1 MLGLITILLTLA
13 AQAAPAALEFPAACS
28 AEAHQR
34 FVQGVIKLHNS
45 AYDEAAELFRAAQ
58 QLDPQCVMA
67 VWGEAMSFN
76 HPFWGEQDIAA
87 GRRALAKLGAA
98 RSARIAKA
106 VNARERAYLNAVEV
120 LYGEGD
126 KDVRD
131 YGYADAMKK
140 TAFDNPSDYEA
151 AAFYA
156 SAILGTIRL
165 TDPDDSKRESAA
177 SLLKAILAKYPD
189 HPGALHYLVHAYDD
203 PGHAAQALDAA
214 RHYEKVADQNFH
226 ALHMPSHIYVQLG
239 MWPDAARSNAAA
251 YTASDRYVVSR
262 KLSLAKR
269 DYHSLDWLQYIDL
282 QLGEYAKAKSR
293 IETVVTSSRQ
303 AGVPG
308 MMVLAAEMAARYA
321 VETEQWEVLTP
332 YAPNPR
338 SPKLLLAHGL
348 AAVRKNNLSAA
359 RTIVGTLESLVQQS
373 LADGARIR
381 SQQIDILRKEL
392 LAEIAFTEKQSEDA
406 ERLAMEASQ
415 IEVNLKIP
423 SLLEGGPGGAGSV
436 KPAVEFYAEM
446 LLRLNKP
453 AAAADQFKASLKLTP
468 KRALSLLG
476 LARALKAQGD
486 MSAAKDVYRELAGIW
501 MNADSS
507 LAAVQEA
514 RSISGATP

>member
-1 MLGLITILLTLA
+1 MFALIPVLVIL
-13 AQAAPAALEFPAACS
+13 AQTPVTAPLEFPTSCS
-28 AEAHQR
+28 TKAQEP
-34 FVQGVIKLHNS
+34 FIQGVIKLHNS
-45 AYDEAAELFRAAQ
+45 AYDEAAEFFRAAQ

-87 GRRALAKLGAA
+87 GRRALAKLGTA

-106 VNARERAYLNAVEV
+106 ANARERAYLNAVEV

-140 TAFDNPSDYEA
+140 TAFDNPADYEA

-177 SLLKAILAKYPD
+177 SLLKAILTKYPD
-189 HPGALHYLVHAYDD
+189 HPGALHYLIHAYDD

-239 MWPDAARSNAAA
+239 MWSDAARSNDAA

-262 KLSLAKR
+262 KLSVSKR

-293 IETVVTSSRQ
+293 IETVVTSSRHA
-303 AGVPG
+303 AGPG
-308 MMVLAAEMAARYA
+308 MMVVAAEIAARYA
-321 VETEQWEVLTP
+321 FETEQWDVLTP
-332 YAPNPR
+332 YAVNPR

-348 AAVRKNNLSAA
+348 ASIRKGNPSVA
-359 RTIVGTLESLVQQS
+359 RTIASTLESLVQQS

-392 LAEIAFTEKQSEDA
+392 LAELAFAEKRPQDA
-406 ERLAMEASQ
+406 ERIAMEAAQ
-415 IEVNLKIP
+415 IEANLKIP
-423 SLLEGGPGGAGSV
+423 SLLEQGGAV

-446 LLRLNKP
+446 LMRLNKP
-453 AAAADQFKASLKLTP
+453 AAAVDQFKASLKLTP

-486 MSAAKDVYRELAGIW
+486 MSAAKDVYRELAAIW
-501 MNADSS
+501 ENADPG

-514 RSISGATP
+514 RSLAGVTP

>member
-1 MLGLITILLTLA
+1 MHSLISFLFLLLA
-13 AQAAPAALEFPAACS
+13 QGAATAPLEFPAAC
-28 AEAHQR
+28 AANAHQR
-34 FVQGVIKLHNS
+34 FVQGVAKLHNS
-45 AYDEAAELFRAAQ
+45 AYAEAAEHFRAAQ

-76 HPFWGEQDIAA
+76 HPFWGEQDIAG
-87 GRRALAKLGAA
+87 GRRALSKLGPT
-98 RSARIAKA
+98 RSARVAKGA
-106 VNARERAYLNAVEV
+106 NARERAYLNAVEI
-120 LYGEGD
+120 LYGDGD

-131 YGYADAMKK
+131 YGYAEALKK
-140 TAFDNPSDYEA
+140 TAFDNPTDYEA

-165 TDPDDSKRESAA
+165 TDPDDSKREAAA

-189 HPGALHYLVHAYDD
+189 HPGALHYLIHAYDD
-203 PGHAAQALDAA
+203 PSHAAQALDAA

-239 MWPDAARSNAAA
+239 MWSDAARSNEAA

-262 KLSLAKR
+262 KLSVSRR

-282 QLGEYAKAKSR
+282 QLGQYAKAKSR

-321 VETEQWEVLTP
+321 VETEQWDVLTP
-332 YAPNPR
+332 YAVNPR

-348 AAVRKNNLSAA
+348 AAVRKGNPSVA
-359 RTIVGTLESLVQQS
+359 RTIASTLEGLVQQS

-392 LAEIAFTEKQSEDA
+392 LAELAFAEKQPQDA
-406 ERLAMEASQ
+406 ERLAKEAAQ
-415 IEVNLKIP
+415 VEANLKIP
-423 SLLEGGPGGAGSV
+423 SLLEQGGAV

-453 AAAADQFKASLKLTP
+453 AAAADQFKASLKFTA

-486 MSAAKDVYRELAGIW
+486 PAAARDAYRELATIW
-501 MNADSS
+501 LNADSG

-514 RSISGATP
+514 RSGAGVTP